1 MLISPIADDNSK
13 PSYLSQAKQILKEL
27 DASPLKRLGQ
37 NFMIRQS
44 ALERVS
50 EHIKESQ
57 QDLIIEIGPGLG
69 FLTEHVIQN
78 KSHKTP
84 LIAIELD
91 KKYANYLT
99 NHFSHRDDVT
109 IFHQDVIKFDFEQ
122 HIQSMLGRHPKPR
135 SISLIGNIPYQISSP
150 LLDIVLKYR
159 LWWSEVYF
167 TVQKDFAKRLVT
179 LPGNRDCGAISVWV
193 GLNANCKI
201 ICDFPGEFFY
211 PRPNV
216 KSSLIQIQ
224 PKSIP
229 ELGFEPNEAQSIDEC
244 IHLAFGHRRKT
255 LLNSL
260 FKPEIGWDKVWVS
273 KALEQCSISA
283 QTRAE
288 ALSADEWICLG
299 KALMIE

>member
-1 MLISPIADDNSK
+1 MHTSPIADDSSK

-27 DASPLKRLGQ
+27 EASPLKRLGQ

-50 EHIKESQ
+50 TQIKASQ

-69 FLTEHVIQN
+69 FLTEHLAQN
-78 KSHKTP
+78 KSPNTP

-91 KKYANYLT
+91 KKYANYLMDQ
-99 NHFSHRDDVT
+99 FSDRTDVT
-109 IFHQDVIKFDFEQ
+109 IFHQDIMKFDFEQ
-122 HIQSMLGRHPKPR
+122 QIQSILGHDPKPH

-193 GLNANCKI
+193 GLNADCKI
-201 ICDFPGEFFY
+201 ICDFPGDFFY
-211 PRPNV
+211 PRPKV
-216 KSSLIQIQ
+216 KSSLIQIL
-224 PKSIP
+224 PKPVS
-229 ELGFEPNEAQSIDEC
+229 EMGFDANESQSIDEC
-244 IHLAFGHRRKT
+244 IHSAFGHRRKT
-255 LLNSL
+255 LSNSL
-260 FKPEIGWDKVWVS
+260 LKPDIGWDKAKVCE
-273 KALEQCSISA
+273 ALEQCSIPA

-288 ALSADEWICLG
+288 ALSAEKWICLG